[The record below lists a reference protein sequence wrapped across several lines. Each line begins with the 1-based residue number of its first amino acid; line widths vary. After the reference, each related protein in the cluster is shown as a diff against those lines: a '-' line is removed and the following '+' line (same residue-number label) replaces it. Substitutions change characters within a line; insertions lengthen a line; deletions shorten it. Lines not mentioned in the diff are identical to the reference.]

1 MSATD
6 LSAWPFGDLMLFAGA
21 CATAVAAI
29 IVLAGFLPLAAR
41 HSVQRGLMPT
51 LALAGAGLIVLILGV
66 AGLRFALATLP
77 LLGSVIAAGF
87 GVLAG
92 PLLFQALPPNLRDRT
107 EGLLIVALSGSAIAA
122 VLVFLT

>member
-1 MSATD
+1 MSGTD
-6 LSAWPFGDLMLFAGA
+6 LSAWPFADLALFAVT

-41 HSVQRGLMPT
+41 HPVQRGLMPT

-92 PLLFQALPPNLRDRT
+92 PLLFQALPTNLRDRT